1 MNTQNKGVE
10 VDPKDV
16 KELFNQN
23 LGRNEIA
30 RRLDTTPYYVNKAAK
45 KAGITFNRKATLAAA
60 TARTIDALNDR
71 VALAEQFREVARRC
85 LDEALN
91 GNHDPADM
99 KNLLVTAGIAATNDT
114 RLAVL
119 LKDTIPTGSAADW
132 AMATTPEARE
142 ELKMQE
148 LADLVDM
155 L

>member
-1 MNTQNKGVE
+1 MNTQNRGVE

-16 KELFNQN
+16 KELFDQN

-30 RRLDTTPYYVNKAAK
+30 RRLGTTPYYVNKAAK
-45 KAGITFNRKATLAAA
+45 KARITFNRKATLAAA

-91 GNHDPADM
+91 GNHDPAAM
-99 KNLLVTAGIAATNDT
+99 KNLLVTAGIAATNDA
-114 RLAVL
+114 RLAVV
-119 LKDTIPTGSAADW
+119 LKDTIPSGSEADW

-148 LADLVDM
+148 LADLVHA